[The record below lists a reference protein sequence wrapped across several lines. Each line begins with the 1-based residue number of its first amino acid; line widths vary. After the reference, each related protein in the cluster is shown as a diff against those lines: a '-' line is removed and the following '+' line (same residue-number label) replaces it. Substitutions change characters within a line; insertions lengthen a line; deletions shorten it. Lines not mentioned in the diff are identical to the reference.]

1 MHDNISVYGKMCEI
15 NHNCF
20 HIKCIKGK
28 YLCLNA
34 LSCILTY
41 YMSVF
46 TSPCIYWC
54 TAYTWP
60 PHFPNSVFFSLRVSD
75 FPVNLGNPKSDWN
88 KTLIPLITVCFFKL
102 DLLNLRVPDPISFKS
117 LEARPSAD
125 AALCKML
132 SKNLI
137 CHMSSNLIH
146 KTNLHWVF
154 QGDVSLTR
162 FSATQPCLALSYTF
176 MR

>member
-1 MHDNISVYGKMCEI
+1 MYQGEI
-15 NHNCF
+15 LVF
-20 HIKCIKGK
+20 KCIVLYFNLLHVCVHIPL
-28 YLCLNA
+28 YLLM
-34 LSCILTY
+34 Y
-41 YMSVF
+41 
-46 TSPCIYWC
+46 CIYL
-54 TAYTWP
+54 TST
-60 PHFPNSVFFSLRVSD
+60 FPQQCFFHNLRVSD
-75 FPVNLGNPKSDWN
+75 FPVDLGNPKSDWN

-146 KTNLHWVF
+146 KTNLH
-154 QGDVSLTR
+154 
-162 FSATQPCLALSYTF
+162 
-176 MR
+176 